1 MHASIL
7 LTCMSVVAA
16 VGILSMFGIASDA
29 FVNHGR
35 LIGFWLATSFGL
47 APFCGLCFFTAHG
60 ASEKLLALALL
71 VDFLTTA
78 DVLFLSPFSFT
89 PVGYLIVLPGVAAC
103 VVAAV
108 MHGRDLWFQL

>member
-47 APFCGLCFFTAHG
+47 VPFVGLCFFTAHG
-60 ASEKLLALALL
+60 ASEKMLMLAIL
-71 VDFLTTA
+71 VDIVTA
-78 DVLFLSPFSFT
+78 ADILFLSPFSFT
-89 PVGYLIVLPGVAAC
+89 PVGYLVVIPGFAFCAL
-103 VVAAV
+103 AAV
-108 MHGRDLWFQL
+108 MHGRSLMAQL